1 MASTLTTFDAFLQ
14 TFYNKTKV
22 ENLTQSG
29 KPLYS
34 RIKKN
39 EAVSGR
45 TWNAALQYANP
56 QGVAGAGGL
65 SAAQASA
72 GVANGGGNVQGVQWA
87 IQMGDYSGSVSIGD
101 KVLMATRNNVAAF
114 LEDQTT
120 EIDGLYEQF
129 ATCLALYLW
138 RNGGGSTGVIGSGG
152 TTATIVLATPSDGF
166 NFEVGE
172 SVVASAND
180 GSASGNVL
188 LAGSTFITAIDRTSG
203 TITLNAAQAAWVNGS
218 FLFRS
223 GDFAGNISQVSI
235 MKGVDAYVTASTTPG
250 TLYGVNRNLDVQR
263 LSGCKMAPADIAGK
277 GIEER
282 IQQLGAFMAGRYRA
296 MAASG
301 SYECYLHPEDWQ
313 NLSISLQSRGI
324 RSLTDTSTSFNF
336 EFIEVLAGGK
346 RLKVFADPYVVKG
359 SAYILRMENWILGS
373 YGELIRTLNG
383 DGLTMLRA
391 VSSNDYEYRL
401 QAYPAVA
408 CTAPGYN
415 GRVALP

>member
-1 MASTLTTFDAFLQ
+1 MASTLSSFDAFLEN
-14 TFYNKTKV
+14 YYSKTKV
-22 ENLTQSG
+22 ENLTMAG
-29 KPLYS
+29 KPMFQ

-39 EAVSGR
+39 EAVGGR
-45 TWNAALQYANP
+45 TWNVALQFANP
-56 QGVAGAGGL
+56 QGLAAQSVAVAQTAAAGA
-65 SAAQASA
+65 
-72 GVANGGGNVQGVQWA
+72 GGNVQGVQWA

-101 KVLMATRNNVAAF
+101 KVLMASRNNIAAF

-120 EIDGLYEQF
+120 EIDGLYEGM
-129 ATCLALYLW
+129 ANCLSLYLW

-152 TTATIVLATPSDGF
+152 TTATLVLATPSDAF

-172 SVVASAND
+172 FVVASAND

-188 LAGSTFITAIDRTSG
+188 LAGSTFITAIDRTTG
-203 TITLNAAQAAWVNGS
+203 TITLNAAQGAWVNGS

-223 GDFAGNISQVSI
+223 GDFAGNITQVSV
-235 MKGVDAYVTASTTPG
+235 MKGVDAYITASTSPG
-250 TLYGVNRNLDVQR
+250 VLYGVARTTDVQR
-263 LSGCKMAPADIAGK
+263 LSGCKMAAADIAGK

-296 MAASG
+296 MTAAG

-324 RSLTDTSTSFNF
+324 RSLTDSSTSFNF

-359 SAYILRMENWILGS
+359 TAYILRMENWILGS

-408 CTAPGYN
+408 CTAPGFN